1 MVLKSGVENQ
11 ISSKELCPLNI
22 LYYKTEDVYGQEN
35 ASELWGCRQGL
46 GSEGIHVT
54 LDQKFILNGL
64 NMLIHLPRFHLRFL
78 LAQSTQRFWSRNL
91 IILSIRFFYP
101 SDEDHIP
108 VCLVGSP

>member
-1 MVLKSGVENQ
+1 MGWKTKFH
-11 ISSKELCPLNI
+11 KELCPLNI

-35 ASELWGCRQGL
+35 ASELCGCRQGL